1 MTVRA
6 APVAAIGLWTGTLLA
21 IHATAVSPSVWLAA
35 GAAGLLVATRIAERR
50 GGLAAAA
57 LGLAALL
64 VGLGWGGL
72 HLERVRTSPLA
83 RPGTATI
90 AGTLRTD
97 PLAKPY
103 GWSAVLGVD
112 RIERDASVTT
122 AGGSLWVGGSG
133 APPEAVRGDRVE
145 VDGAIRVPD
154 DPGFA
159 DSLLRRGIAAGVKVR
174 DLRVLGRST
183 NPCIR
188 AAQEVRAL
196 VGRSIERLF
205 APRPAALL
213 LGLALG
219 DEGGLDD
226 ATRRDFRATGL
237 GHLLV
242 VSGQNV
248 AMVLAPLLVLAAR
261 LRAPRSTQFLL
272 GVLAVAFFVVVTGGE
287 PSVLRAGLMAGLGLV
302 GGLLGRPRDGIAL
315 LAGAAIVLLVLDPS
329 LAHAVGFQLSAG
341 ATAGMV
347 LLASPLADRL
357 GFLPRPLALA
367 LGATLSAQLAVTP
380 VLLAVF
386 REIPLVTVLANV
398 LAAPA
403 VAPALL
409 LGLAAAGVGLVVPP
423 LGPPLA
429 WIASV
434 PSAYITWIADRLAR
448 APVAWITSG
457 GGPAVFVVGMLV
469 VVGIGVVVRRR
480 LPRAAAAAALAVL
493 VVATLTSAVRAGS
506 PDAFTATF
514 LDVGQGDATLLTSP
528 EGATVLVDAGP
539 DRDTVARE
547 LVALGVHRL
556 DVVVAT
562 HPHADH
568 VEGFASVL
576 ARFAVGLLLVPG
588 CPDEVSTAAGL
599 DRVFADEGLRPVAA
613 RAGMAFAVADLRLE
627 VLSPDRCWSG
637 TNSDTNNDSVVIL
650 ASVGEDRVLLTGDLE
665 VEAQQLLLDRGADV
679 RAAVLK
685 VPHHG
690 GATSLPGFLAAVGAT
705 LAVVSVGQPNDYGHP
720 VPEMLDALRA
730 AGTRVLRTDRLG
742 TIVVTLERRRVAVR
756 WGS

>member
-6 APVAAIGLWTGTLLA
+6 APVAAIGLWAGTLLA
-21 IHATAVSPSVWLAA
+21 IHATALSPLAWLAA
-35 GAAGLLVATRIAERR
+35 GAVGLALATRVGERR
-50 GGLAAAA
+50 GVVAAAA
-57 LGLAALL
+57 LAVATLL
-64 VGLGWGGL
+64 IGLGWGGL
-72 HLERVRTSPLA
+72 HLDRVRSSPLA
-83 RPGTATI
+83 RPGAATI
-90 AGTLRTD
+90 VGTLRTD
-97 PLAKPY
+97 PLTKPY

-112 RIERDASVTT
+112 RVERASSATT
-122 AGGSLWVGGSG
+122 VGGSLWLGGSG
-133 APPEAVRGDRVE
+133 VPPAAVRGDRVAVE
-145 VDGAIRVPD
+145 GAIRVPD

-159 DSLLRRGIAAGVKVR
+159 DSLLRRGIAAGVKVHAV
-174 DLRVLGRST
+174 RVLGPSA
-183 NPCIR
+183 NPFIR
-188 AAQEVRAL
+188 ASQGFRAL

-248 AMVLAPLLVLAAR
+248 AMVLAPLLLLATR
-261 LRAPRSTQFLL
+261 LRLPRGVQLL
-272 GVLAVAFFVVVTGGE
+272 VGLLAVGFFVVVTGVE
-287 PSVLRAGLMAGLGLV
+287 SSVLRAGVMACLGLL
-302 GGLLGRPRDGIAL
+302 GGFLGRPRDGITL
-315 LAGAAIVLLVLDPS
+315 LSGAVLVLLVLDPA

-347 LLASPLADRL
+347 LLASPLADRFA
-357 GFLPRPLALA
+357 FLPRPLALA

-386 REIPLVTVLANV
+386 REIPLVTILANV

-409 LGLAAAGVGLVVPP
+409 LGLAAAGVGLVSPA
-423 LGPPLA
+423 LGLPLA
-429 WIASV
+429 HVASV
-434 PSAYITWIADRLAR
+434 PSTYITWIADRLAR
-448 APVAWITSG
+448 APVAWITSD
-457 GGPAVFVVGMLV
+457 GGPTVFVVGSLV
-469 VVGIGVVVRRR
+469 VVAIGVAVRRR
-480 LPRAAAAAALAVL
+480 LPRAAAAAALAFL
-493 VVATLTSAVRAGS
+493 VVATLASAVRAGA
-506 PDAFTATF
+506 PAAFTVTF
-514 LDVGQGDATLLTSP
+514 LDVGQGDSTLLTSP

-539 DRDTVARE
+539 DRDVVARE
-547 LVALGVHRL
+547 LVALGIHRL

-588 CPDEVSTAAGL
+588 CPDDVVTAADL
-599 DRVFADEGLRPVAA
+599 DRLFADEGLRPVVA

-627 VLSPDRCWSG
+627 VLSPDRCWQG
-637 TNSDTNNDSVVIL
+637 TNSDTNNDSVVLL
-650 ASVGEDRVLLTGDLE
+650 ASVGGDRVLLSGDLE
-665 VEAQQLLLDRGADV
+665 VDAQQVLLDRGVDV

-690 GATSLPGFLAAVGAT
+690 GATSLPEFLAAVGAT
-705 LAVVSVGQPNDYGHP
+705 VAVVSVGQPNDYGHP
-720 VPEMLDALRA
+720 VPEMLEALRA
-730 AGTRVLRTDRLG
+730 AGARVLRTDELG

-756 WGS
+756 WAA

>member
-6 APVAAIGLWTGTLLA
+6 APVAAIGLWAGTLLA
-21 IHATAVSPSVWLAA
+21 IHATAVPAPGWLLA
-35 GAAGLLVATRIAERR
+35 GAVGLLASTRIAEHR
-50 GGLAAAA
+50 GGSAAAV
-57 LGLAALL
+57 LCLSTCL

-72 HLERVRTSPLA
+72 HLERVRTAPLA
-83 RPGTATI
+83 RPGDATI
-90 AGTLRTD
+90 VGTLRTD

-103 GWSAVLGVD
+103 GWSAILGVD
-112 RIERDASVTT
+112 RIERDGSVTV
-122 AGGSLWVGGSG
+122 AGGSLWLGGSG
-133 APPEAVRGDRVE
+133 SPPEAVRGDRVE
-145 VDGAIRVPD
+145 IGGAIRVPD
-154 DPGFA
+154 DAGFA

-174 DLRVLGRST
+174 DVRVLGGST
-183 NPCIR
+183 NPFIR

-248 AMVLAPLLVLAAR
+248 AMVLAPLLVLASR
-261 LRAPRSTQFLL
+261 LRLPRSMQFLF
-272 GVLAVAFFVVVTGGE
+272 GIVVVAFFVVVTGAE
-287 PSVLRAGLMAGLGLV
+287 SSVLRAGVMAGLGLV
-302 GGLLGRPRDGIAL
+302 GGSLGRPRDGIAL
-315 LAGAAIVLLVLDPS
+315 LAGAVIVLLVLDPA

-347 LLASPLADRL
+347 LLASPLADRF
-357 GFLPRPLALA
+357 GILPRPLALA
-367 LGATLSAQLAVTP
+367 LGATLAAQLAVTP

-409 LGLAAAGVGLVVPP
+409 LGLAAAGVGLVAPP
-423 LGPPLA
+423 FGPPLA
-429 WIASV
+429 WVASV

-448 APVAWITSG
+448 APVAWVTSG
-457 GGPAVFVVGMLV
+457 GGPAVFVVGTLI
-469 VVGIGVVVRRR
+469 VVGIGIAVRRR
-480 LPRAAAAAALAVL
+480 LPRAAAAATLALL
-493 VVATLTSAVRAGS
+493 VVATLASAVRAGP

-539 DRDTVARE
+539 DRDIVARE
-547 LVALGVHRL
+547 LVARGVHRL

-588 CPDEVSTAAGL
+588 CPDDVATAAGL

-627 VLSPDRCWSG
+627 VLSPDRCWTG
-637 TNSDTNNDSVVIL
+637 TNSDTNNDSVVLL
-650 ASVGEDRVLLTGDLE
+650 ASVGEDRILLSGDLE
-665 VEAQQLLLDRGADV
+665 VEAQQVLLDRGVDV
-679 RAAVLK
+679 GAAVLK

-690 GATSLPGFLAAVGAT
+690 GATSLPVFLTAVGASV
-705 LAVVSVGQPNDYGHP
+705 AVVSVGQPNDYGHP

-730 AGTRVLRTDRLG
+730 AGARVLRTDELG

-756 WGS
+756 WAA